1 MEKMDARP
9 WTLKDCKDRSARPA
23 KFSPEDLILTDEEI
37 ATSTMTPS
45 EPPAKPTSHSSIS
58 ALEEDESCGRTRT
71 RYEVGAEHKERVIP
85 GLNVQTTL

>member
-37 ATSTMTPS
+37 ATSTVTPS
-45 EPPAKPTSHSSIS
+45 EPPAKSTPHSSTN
-58 ALEEDESCGRTRT
+58 ALKGEQIFRMNKKEEGSCPMR
-71 RYEVGAEHKERVIP
+71 P
-85 GLNVQTTL
+85 GQR